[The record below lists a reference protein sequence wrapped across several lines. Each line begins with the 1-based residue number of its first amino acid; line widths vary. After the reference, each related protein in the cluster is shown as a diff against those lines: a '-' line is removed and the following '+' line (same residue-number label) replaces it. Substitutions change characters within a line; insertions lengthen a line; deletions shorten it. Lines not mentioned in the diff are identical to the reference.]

1 MQAYLRQIVDLE
13 PDTTLPYDEAITWIA
28 DKLKEQ
34 MDGFKCTPETRG
46 IYLATLDSGAAA
58 SVAFWE
64 NALEQGPGFAN
75 PAHFPLTLAN
85 SSAAI
90 ISRLL
95 NIQGPNYTLS
105 GSSEALYAAFCQ
117 AIHDLSSIDESVE
130 ECLVL
135 AIDISEK
142 SRCVGMLME
151 SGHSKSSLGMITEVT
166 EFQEHDDPQPIESPT
181 IVMSVFVYNC
191 LEHREAFLQTGEGMI
206 CFANSG

>member
-1 MQAYLRQIVDLE
+1 MQAYLRQIVDLK
-13 PDTTLPYDEAITWIA
+13 PDTTLPYDEVLSWTAE
-28 DKLKEQ
+28 KLKEQ
-34 MDGFKCTPETRG
+34 MDGFKCNPETRG

-58 SVAFWE
+58 SVVFWE

-105 GSSEALYAAFCQ
+105 GSSEALYGAFCQ

-135 AIDISEK
+135 AIDVSEH

-151 SGHSKSSLGMITEVT
+151 SSHSKSSLGMITEVA
-166 EFQEHDDPQPIESPT
+166 EFQEHDDPQPVDSPT
-181 IVMSVFVYNC
+181 IAMSVFVKNC
-191 LEHREAFLQTGEGMI
+191 LEHREAFLPTGEGKI
-206 CFANSG
+206 CFAKYG